1 MFASLNE
8 NGQLIM
14 AEMEPGDVLTAVQA
28 KLDDMNDRYVANSQ
42 RDPLPAGWL
51 ESSVG
56 RELHRYR
63 RDQGFGFRIRLK
75 YHNCFSCVYNCDGQS
90 WLLSFPLFNDM
101 IFHIF
106 PNMNDVSITY
116 FSFNNQISDNLLQS
130 NCCQVFKPCCFFVLS
145 SFTPFL
151 MTGGNHSTF
160 ALWIFETVWKILVPS
175 GVSCWWTCR
184 RLSIG

>member
-1 MFASLNE
+1 MLRTHNVTRSLPDGLKAQLVE
-8 NGQLIM
+8 NCTGIVEIKGSDSGSGLNIT
-14 AEMEPGDVLTAVQA
+14 TALVVCITA
-28 KLDDMNDRYVANSQ
+28 MVNHD
-42 RDPLPAGWL
+42 
-51 ESSVG
+51 
-56 RELHRYR
+56 
-63 RDQGFGFRIRLK
+63 F
-75 YHNCFSCVYNCDGQS
+75 C
-90 WLLSFPLFNDM
+90 LSPLFNDM

-175 GVSCWWTCR
+175 GVSC
-184 RLSIG
+184 